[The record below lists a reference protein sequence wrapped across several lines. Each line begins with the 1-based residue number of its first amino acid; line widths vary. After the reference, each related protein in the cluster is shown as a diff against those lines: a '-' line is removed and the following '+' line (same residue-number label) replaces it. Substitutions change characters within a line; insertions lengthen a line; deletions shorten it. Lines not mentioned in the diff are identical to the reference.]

1 MSKKFKKYLSVL
13 LATVLATG
21 CLSAVVAFADDS
33 VALNE
38 MNFPDANF
46 RAYLSENVD
55 TDGNGA
61 LSVEERDNHPIISVT
76 NRGIT
81 SLKGIEYFPNL
92 KNLSCSKNPLDKLD
106 VSTLTELTSLT
117 CMADGLSELN
127 LYENNKLQ
135 RLNCANNQLTS
146 LVVLSDSL
154 TKLDCYVNKLEKL
167 DLTSVPNL
175 KSLRCDQNSLKSL
188 DLSNNQSLTSINCT
202 YNNLTSLD
210 LSKNTSLANVTN
222 AMIGNQSVSLKANFD
237 GNMIVIPF
245 ENSNLDNDNY
255 VSSTLDD
262 YGDGSG
268 FNFASFIA
276 YDVSEID
283 GGIEYYCNTKLAGS
297 ENMKVSVT
305 VSRDFHQV
313 SFYADS
319 ENTSLIGR
327 AFANDGQSVTAP
339 EIKNPPQCKVLDTW
353 SDTLDNVTG
362 DKSIYANWKD
372 AHSYS
377 LSSFSNDTATVKCSA
392 CGDTFTL
399 SFINAV
405 NSKKGDEK
413 YSPYLDVAKDGV
425 INAKD
430 YALLNKMK

>member
-1 MSKKFKKYLSVL
+1 
-13 LATVLATG
+13 
-21 CLSAVVAFADDS
+21 
-33 VALNE
+33 
-38 MNFPDANF
+38 
-46 RAYLSENVD
+46 
-55 TDGNGA
+55 
-61 LSVEERDNHPIISVT
+61 
-76 NRGIT
+76 
-81 SLKGIEYFPNL
+81 
-92 KNLSCSKNPLDKLD
+92 
-106 VSTLTELTSLT
+106 
-117 CMADGLSELN
+117 
-127 LYENNKLQ
+127 
-135 RLNCANNQLTS
+135 
-146 LVVLSDSL
+146 
-154 TKLDCYVNKLEKL
+154 
-167 DLTSVPNL
+167 
-175 KSLRCDQNSLKSL
+175 
-188 DLSNNQSLTSINCT
+188 
-202 YNNLTSLD
+202 
-210 LSKNTSLANVTN
+210 
-222 AMIGNQSVSLKANFD
+222 
-237 GNMIVIPF
+237 MIVIPF

-268 FNFASFIA
+268 FNFESFIA

-413 YSPYLDVAKDGV
+413 YSPYLDVTNDGV

>member
-38 MNFPDANF
+38 INFPDANF

-55 TDGNGA
+55 TDGDGA
-61 LSVEERDNHPIISVT
+61 LSVEERDNHPIISVA

-154 TKLDCYVNKLEKL
+154 TKVDCYVNKLETL

-210 LSKNTSLANVTN
+210 LSKNTSLSNVTN

-327 AFANDGQSVTAP
+327 AFAM
-339 EIKNPPQCKVLDTW
+339 
-353 SDTLDNVTG
+353 TG
-362 DKSIYANWKD
+362 SR
-372 AHSYS
+372 
-377 LSSFSNDTATVKCSA
+377 
-392 CGDTFTL
+392 
-399 SFINAV
+399 
-405 NSKKGDEK
+405 
-413 YSPYLDVAKDGV
+413 
-425 INAKD
+425 
-430 YALLNKMK
+430 

>member
-1 MSKKFKKYLSVL
+1 MSKKLKKYLSVL
-13 LATVLATG
+13 LAMVLATG

-38 MNFPDANF
+38 INFPDANF

-55 TDGNGA
+55 TDGNGV
-61 LSVEERDNHPIISVT
+61 LSVEERDNHPIISVA

-81 SLKGIEYFPNL
+81 TLKGIEYFPNL
-92 KNLSCSKNPLDKLD
+92 KNLSCSKNPLD
-106 VSTLTELTSLT
+106 
-117 CMADGLSELN
+117 
-127 LYENNKLQ
+127 KLQ

-167 DLTSVPNL
+167 DLTLVPNL

-268 FNFASFIA
+268 FNFESFIA

-413 YSPYLDVAKDGV
+413 YSPYLDVTKDGV